1 MNPSILCGIVFAVST
16 VTNTTS
22 HWSRGS
28 SKASISPSSA
38 VESLAMNPLTVY
50 LGRLLGLFTLITSF
64 WLLVERQNAISTIPA
79 LLGNRPV
86 MVIFAIIA
94 LAGGL
99 AIVLGHNIWS
109 GGPLPVLVT
118 LIGWIML
125 IRGVLFLFLPPEATL
140 HIFAAMQFE
149 RFFYIY
155 LAIPFILGIYLT
167 YLSFSRP
174 SGI

>member
-1 MNPSILCGIVFAVST
+1 
-16 VTNTTS
+16 
-22 HWSRGS
+22 
-28 SKASISPSSA
+28 
-38 VESLAMNPLTVY
+38 
-50 LGRLLGLFTLITSF
+50 
-64 WLLVERQNAISTIPA
+64 
-79 LLGNRPV
+79 
-86 MVIFAIIA
+86 
-94 LAGGL
+94 
-99 AIVLGHNIWS
+99 
-109 GGPLPVLVT
+109 
-118 LIGWIML
+118 ML

>member
-1 MNPSILCGIVFAVST
+1 M
-16 VTNTTS
+16 
-22 HWSRGS
+22 
-28 SKASISPSSA
+28 K
-38 VESLAMNPLTVY
+38 PLTRY

-64 WLLVERQNAISTIPA
+64 WLLVERQTAVSTIPA

-86 MVIFAIIA
+86 MVVFAIIA
-94 LAGGL
+94 LAAGL
-99 AIVLGHNIWS
+99 AVVLAHNIWS
-109 GGPLPVLVT
+109 GGPLPLLVT

-140 HIFAAMQFE
+140 SILVAMQFE
-149 RFFYIY
+149 RFFYVY

-167 YLSFSRP
+167 YLSFSQQ